1 MGTSGGGASN
11 DRKPFRADTV
21 GKPVPGVDL
30 RILNADEG
38 GIGEVAV
45 KSRTVMS
52 QYLDDPELTAQTIA
66 EGWLLT
72 GDLGRFDGAGHLQLF
87 GRKKN
92 LLVHGGGKN
101 IDPED
106 VET

>member
-21 GKPVPGVDL
+21 DKPVPGVDL
-30 RILNADEG
+30 RILNPDED

-52 QYLDDPELTAQTIA
+52 HYLDDPELTAQTIV

-72 GDLGRFDGAGHLQLF
+72 GDQGRFEAHGHLQLF
-87 GRKKN
+87 GRTKN
-92 LLVHGGGKN
+92 MLLPGGGK
-101 IDPED
+101 D
-106 VET
+106 